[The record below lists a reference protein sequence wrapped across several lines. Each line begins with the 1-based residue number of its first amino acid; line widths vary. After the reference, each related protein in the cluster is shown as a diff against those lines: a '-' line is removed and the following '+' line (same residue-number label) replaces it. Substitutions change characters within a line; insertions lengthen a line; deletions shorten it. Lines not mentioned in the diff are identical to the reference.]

1 MIVGVGT
8 DIVEIARLRQSIERS
23 GSHFLNHVFTQAEQQ
38 GAPSGEAN
46 LYAYYAGRWAAKEA
60 LSKAL
65 GTGIG
70 GDCALREIIVS
81 NDAAG
86 KPSLALDGSAAQ
98 TAEHLGIR
106 RLHLSIS
113 HERSYACAVVV
124 AEGE

>member
-1 MIVGVGT
+1 MIIGIGT

-23 GSHFLNHVFTQAEQQ
+23 GRHFLDHVFTPSEQAE
-38 GAPSGEAN
+38 APPGETN

-70 GDCALREIIVS
+70 ADCPLRDITIS
-81 NDAAG
+81 NDALG
-86 KPSLALDGSAAQ
+86 KPWLTLAGAAAA
-98 TAEHLGIR
+98 TADRLGIR
-106 RLHLSIS
+106 RLHLSLS